1 MPPSRAQKKTA
12 AQPLEETP
20 DLRPRRF
27 GCESCD
33 AGLCRSLLLPM
44 QDSREGGHYF
54 TLGSDKRQGPGDSHR
69 IIMRLNAIKKQRN
82 FRLALPKRQGRL
94 GDRL

>member
-1 MPPSRAQKKTA
+1 
-12 AQPLEETP
+12 
-20 DLRPRRF
+20 
-27 GCESCD
+27 
-33 AGLCRSLLLPM
+33 M